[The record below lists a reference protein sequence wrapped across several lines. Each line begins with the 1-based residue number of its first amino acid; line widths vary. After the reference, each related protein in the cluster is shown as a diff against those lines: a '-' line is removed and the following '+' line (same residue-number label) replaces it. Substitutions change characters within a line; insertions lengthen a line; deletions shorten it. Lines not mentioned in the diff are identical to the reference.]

1 MTDLCRLVAA
11 GTSALAVLALASLAR
26 SDVRVV
32 NPAPGSGAPYTTIQA
47 AVNAGV
53 DGDVILVK
61 PWSNYA
67 GFTVLDKALTIVGD
81 PGTNPLP
88 RVVGTVHVLSLGTTR
103 TLVIAKLRLEPPAQG
118 TPVTALNIA
127 NDDGQVRIQQ
137 CTIAGAQ
144 GTWVDD
150 PSDPGGYGMGSPGGH
165 GVEISNCAGGIAFG
179 DCTLSGGWGGMVG
192 GTGASDGGHGGDGVH
207 ATSARVVLYD
217 CSVRGGRGGDGS
229 YVGGDAGLGMLSDT
243 GASPNALFA
252 SNTTFLGGNGGIAED
267 LGCFNCGPGGDG
279 GDGLRVQAGSL
290 FVSLGCTFTGGF
302 GALGHPTSGTNG
314 QGLVNNGTMVPLAP
328 SRVKLSAPTLVRAAT
343 TMTLTVNADPGDSIF
358 LFRSTR
364 TTFLGLVSW
373 RGFWLA
379 KPLGPTPE
387 TKPPTPFVV
396 VPGSGQVSVNIA
408 APYLEPGQQE
418 RTEFFQAYRV
428 TPSGSLTLGSFVPVT
443 VVAPGF

>member
-1 MTDLCRLVAA
+1 MKSLRCHLTV
-11 GTSALAVLALASLAR
+11 GISALAVFLLASTTRA
-26 SDVRVV
+26 DVRVV
-32 NPAPGSGAPYTTIQA
+32 NPAPGSGAPYSTIQA
-47 AVNAGV
+47 AVNAAV

-61 PWSNYA
+61 PGGNYA
-67 GFTVLDKALTIVGD
+67 GFTVMDKALTIVGD
-81 PGTNPLP
+81 PTTSTLP
-88 RVVGTVHVLSLGTTR
+88 RVVGTVNVLSLASTR
-103 TLVIAKLRLEPPAQG
+103 TVVIAKLRLEPPSQG
-118 TPVTALNIA
+118 TPLTALNIA
-127 NDDGQVRIQQ
+127 NDDGQVRIEQ

-144 GTWVDD
+144 GAWVDD
-150 PSDPGGYGMGSPGGH
+150 PSDPGGYGLGSPGGD

-179 DCTLSGGWGGMVG
+179 DCTLKGGTGGMVG
-192 GTGASDGGHGGDGVH
+192 GTGASDGGLGGDGVH
-207 ATSARVVLYD
+207 ATNARVVLYD
-217 CSVRGGRGGDGS
+217 CNVQGGRGGDGS
-229 YVGGDAGLGMLSDT
+229 FVGGDAGIAMISDT

-290 FVSLGCTFTGGF
+290 VVSLGCTFTGGA
-302 GALGHPTSGTNG
+302 GAFGHPTSGANG
-314 QGLVNNGTMVPLAP
+314 QGLVNNGTLVPLAP

-343 TMTLTVNADPGDSIF
+343 TMTLTVNADPGDLIF

-364 TTFLGLVSW
+364 TTFIGLVSW

-379 KPLGPTPE
+379 KPLGPAPE
-387 TKPPTPFVV
+387 TKPPTPFAV
-396 VPGSGQVSVNIA
+396 VPGSGLVSVTID

-428 TPSGSLTLGSFVPVT
+428 TPTGALTLGSFVPVT